1 MFKNFSAQ
9 IPCYAKFRLFLYA
22 GGVLYLC
29 VNYMKKET
37 DTLCKKLRDSVAF
50 LENTVRLALQLECTD
65 PLRSEYAIAIATKLR
80 VLLNDEGRNTS
91 LTNLLKIKD
100 HLVFT
105 AIKADP
111 LANIPANMVFTSI
124 LTSINIKSNTAFYC
138 VNKFSNVEDLLYT
151 FDAWWNEI
159 VIDSKYEQFSQI
171 SRRDVILTLA
181 DKEGGAHVD
190 ESYDIAHY
198 QATQSTPIKCID
210 SQGKEIAI
218 SNDVYTEAAL
228 YIAQEFINA
237 YRIYTNLHP
246 QTYERSESKYKI
258 FQLIYYRQIT
268 NGKKTLFQK
277 RYRFLRYTHGNPNNA
292 IMFFFDYYQLA
303 EYRLLDLYRV
313 SKFYPNEGMHSAV
326 VINIASNSHRI
337 VYARTPNCE
346 QHVILWK
353 NKDAYKI
360 INTETDFNN
369 TDGFASLDEITKQ
382 LYPSEPKDFDEY
394 FTKQIMV
401 EME

>member
-1 MFKNFSAQ
+1 
-9 IPCYAKFRLFLYA
+9 
-22 GGVLYLC
+22 
-29 VNYMKKET
+29 MKKDI
-37 DTLCKKLRDSVAF
+37 DTLRKKLDDSVVYI
-50 LENTVRLALQLECTD
+50 ESTVKQALQLECTD
-65 PLRSEYAIAIATKLR
+65 SLRAEYAIAIATRLR
-80 VLLNDEGRNTS
+80 VLLNDEGRNDS
-91 LTNLLKIKD
+91 LTKMLGIKD
-100 HLVFT
+100 HLVFP
-105 AIKADP
+105 AISKDP
-111 LANIPANMVFTSI
+111 LANAPANMMFTSL
-124 LTSINIKSNTAFYC
+124 LTSFNIRNKDAFYKA
-138 VNKFSNVEDLLYT
+138 NEFSNAEDLLYT
-151 FDAWWNEI
+151 FDAWWHEI
-159 VIDSKYEQFSQI
+159 VIDSKHEKFSQI
-171 SRRDVILTLA
+171 SRRDVIMTLA

-190 ESYDIAHY
+190 ETYDTSYY
-198 QATQSTPIKCID
+198 QARSNNMHFID
-210 SQGKEIAI
+210 SLGNEIKFA
-218 SNDVYTEAAL
+218 NDVYTEAAL

-237 YRIYTNLHP
+237 YRIYTNLQL

-313 SKFYPNEGMHSAV
+313 SKFYPNEGMHSVV
-326 VINIASNSHRI
+326 VIDIASNSHRI

-360 INTETDFNN
+360 INTETDFMN

-382 LYPSEPKDFDEY
+382 LYPSEPKDFNEY

>member
-1 MFKNFSAQ
+1 
-9 IPCYAKFRLFLYA
+9 
-22 GGVLYLC
+22 
-29 VNYMKKET
+29 MKKDI
-37 DTLCKKLRDSVAF
+37 DTLRKKLDDSVVYI
-50 LENTVRLALQLECTD
+50 ESTVKQALQLECTD
-65 PLRSEYAIAIATKLR
+65 SLRAEYAIAIATRLR
-80 VLLNDEGRNTS
+80 VLLNDEGRNDS
-91 LTNLLKIKD
+91 LTKMLGIKD
-100 HLVFT
+100 HLVFP
-105 AIKADP
+105 AISKEP
-111 LANIPANMVFTSI
+111 LANAPANMMFTSL
-124 LTSINIKSNTAFYC
+124 LTSFIIKNKDAFYKA
-138 VNKFSNVEDLLYT
+138 NEFSNAEDLLYT

-190 ESYDIAHY
+190 KTYDIAYY
-198 QATQSTPIKCID
+198 QAIRSKSIQVMD

-237 YRIYTNLHP
+237 YRIYTNLQP

-268 NGKKTLFQK
+268 NDKKTLFQK

-326 VINIASNSHRI
+326 VIDIASNSHRI